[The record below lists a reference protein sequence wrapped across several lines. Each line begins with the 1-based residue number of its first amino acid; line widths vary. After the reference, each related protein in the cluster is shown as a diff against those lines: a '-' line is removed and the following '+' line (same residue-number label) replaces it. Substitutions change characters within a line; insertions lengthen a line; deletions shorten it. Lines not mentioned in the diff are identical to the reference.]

1 MKLVVLGSGG
11 SQPTPKVGCDCRTC
25 QAARFELRRDPRSR
39 HVRTGPSLWLPEYG
53 ILIDTPEESNAQLNL
68 HADGA
73 LNLAHVLWSHFHP
86 DHTAGVRIVEFIARW
101 GQGSLGSGGVP
112 THLPED
118 LETSLLELNLFQF
131 AVQRHHLE
139 VHRVQDRE
147 PFELGDLSVTML
159 RHSGEMP
166 MYSFLLE
173 DAHSR
178 FLYNPDHV
186 MTLNLTGPEP
196 GLLHNLDCA
205 IVQVGLM
212 PDGAQAFILP
222 PDHPARKVLLP
233 LETICERAANL
244 GWKKLCFTH
253 LYESIRLFPEEY
265 DALGQKLSD
274 QFGLEVGFCFDGMTL
289 ELGQKIDSVS
299 SLSSEELLARLHAK
313 REAISNQH
321 AQDRPRM
328 RTEMRALMNS
338 AEQLELD
345 ARQG

>member
-25 QAARFELRRDPRSR
+25 QAARLEMRRDPKSR
-39 HVRTGPSLWLPEYG
+39 HVRTGPSLWLPDHG
-53 ILIDTPEESNAQLNL
+53 VLIDTPEESNTQLNL

-73 LNLAHVLWSHFHP
+73 LSLAHVLWSHFHP

-101 GQGSLGSGGVP
+101 GSSGVP
-112 THLPED
+112 THLPKD

-139 VHRVQDRE
+139 LHRVRDRE
-147 PFELGDLSVTML
+147 AFKLGDLSVTML
-159 RHSGEMP
+159 RHAGEMP

-173 DAHSR
+173 DANSR

-186 MTLNLTGPEP
+186 MTLDLVGFKPD
-196 GLLHNLDCA
+196 LLENLDCA
-205 IVQVGLM
+205 IVQVGLI
-212 PDGAQAFILP
+212 PEGTQSFILP

-233 LETICERAANL
+233 LETICEHAANL
-244 GWKKLCFTH
+244 GWKKLFFTH
-253 LYESIRLFPEEY
+253 LYETIRLFPEEY

-274 QFGLEVGFCFDGMTL
+274 QFGLEIGFCFDGMAL
-289 ELGQKIDSVS
+289 ELGMKPDSIS
-299 SLSSEELLARLHAK
+299 SLSVEELLARLHAK
-313 REAISNQH
+313 REEISSQY

-328 RTEMRALMNS
+328 RQEMRALMAS

-345 ARQG
+345 ARQK

>member
-25 QAARFELRRDPRSR
+25 QAARLEMKRDPKSR
-39 HVRTGPSLWLPEYG
+39 HVRTGPSLWLPEHG
-53 ILIDTPEESNAQLNL
+53 VLIDTPEESNAQLNL

-86 DHTAGVRIVEFIARW
+86 DHTAGVRSVEFIARW
-101 GQGSLGSGGVP
+101 GSSGVP

-118 LETSLLELNLFQF
+118 LEMSLLELNLFQF
-131 AVQRHHLE
+131 AVQRHHLKI
-139 VHRVQDRE
+139 HRVCDRE
-147 PFELGDLSVTML
+147 AFKLGDLSVTML
-159 RHSGEMP
+159 RHTGEMP

-173 DAHSR
+173 DVNSR

-186 MTLNLTGPEP
+186 MTLDLA
-196 GLLHNLDCA
+196 GLEHLDGA

-212 PDGAQAFILP
+212 PDGSQSFILP

-233 LETICERAANL
+233 LETICERAAKL
-244 GWKKLCFTH
+244 GWKRLFFTH
-253 LYESIRLFPEEY
+253 LYETIRLFPEEY
-265 DALGQKLSD
+265 DALGQRLSE
-274 QFGLEVGFCFDGMTL
+274 QFGLEIGFSFDGMTL
-289 ELGQKIDSVS
+289 ELGHELTSLADSIS
-299 SLSSEELLARLHAK
+299 SLSVEELLARLHAK
-313 REAISNQH
+313 REEISSQY

-328 RTEMRALMNS
+328 RQEMRALMAS

-345 ARQG
+345 ARQK

>member
-25 QAARFELRRDPRSR
+25 RAARLEMRRDPRSR
-39 HVRTGPSLWLPEYG
+39 HVRTGPSLWLPEHG
-53 ILIDTPEESNAQLNL
+53 VLIDTPEESNAQLNL

-73 LNLAHVLWSHFHP
+73 LNLSHVLWSHFHP

-101 GQGSLGSGGVP
+101 GTGGVP
-112 THLPED
+112 TYMPED
-118 LETSLLELNLFQF
+118 LETGLMELNLFQF

-139 VHRVQDRE
+139 IHRVSDRE
-147 PFELGDLSVTML
+147 PFKLGDLSVTML
-159 RHSGEMP
+159 RHSGPMP

-173 DAHSR
+173 NAKSR

-186 MTLNLTGPEP
+186 MTLDLTGLEP
-196 GLLHNLDCA
+196 GLLQDLDCA

-212 PDGAQAFILP
+212 PDGSQSFILP

-233 LETICERAANL
+233 LETICENAAKL
-244 GWKKLCFTH
+244 GWKKLFFTH
-253 LYESIRLFPEEY
+253 LYETIRLFPEEY
-265 DALGQKLSD
+265 DALGQNLSE
-274 QFGLEVGFCFDGMTL
+274 QFGLEIGFCFDGMTL
-289 ELGQKIDSVS
+289 ELGQRIDLLVDSIS
-299 SLSSEELLARLHAK
+299 SLSVEELLARLHAK
-313 REAISNQH
+313 REQISSQY

-328 RTEMRALMNS
+328 RTEMRALMAS

-345 ARQG
+345 ARGS

>member
-25 QAARFELRRDPRSR
+25 QAARLEMRRDPKSR
-39 HVRTGPSLWLPEYG
+39 HVRTGPSLWLPEHG

-86 DHTAGVRIVEFIARW
+86 DHTAGVRTVEFIARW
-101 GQGSLGSGGVP
+101 GSNGVP

-131 AVQRHHLE
+131 AVQRHHLKI
-139 VHRVQDRE
+139 HRVCDRE
-147 PFELGDLSVTML
+147 AFKLGDLSVTML

-173 DAHSR
+173 DTNSR

-186 MTLNLTGPEP
+186 MTLDLV
-196 GLLHNLDCA
+196 GLENLDAA

-212 PDGAQAFILP
+212 PDGSQSFILP

-233 LETICERAANL
+233 LETICENAAKL
-244 GWKKLCFTH
+244 GWKKLFFTH
-253 LYESIRLFPEEY
+253 LYETIRLFPEEY
-265 DALGQKLSD
+265 DALSTKLSE
-274 QFGLEVGFCFDGMTL
+274 QFGLEIGFCFDGMTL
-289 ELGQKIDSVS
+289 ELGPKLESIS
-299 SLSSEELLARLHAK
+299 SLSNEQLLAQLHAK
-313 REAISNQH
+313 REAISSQY

-328 RTEMRALMNS
+328 RQEMRALMAS

-345 ARQG
+345 ARQK

>member
-25 QAARFELRRDPRSR
+25 QAARLEMRRDPRSR
-39 HVRTGPSLWLPEYG
+39 HVRSGPSLWLPEHG
-53 ILIDTPEESNAQLNL
+53 VLIDTPEESNAQLNL

-86 DHTAGVRIVEFIARW
+86 DHTAGVRTVEFIARW
-101 GQGSLGSGGVP
+101 GSSGVP

-118 LETSLLELNLFQF
+118 LETNLMELNLFQF

-139 VHRVQDRE
+139 IHRVRDRE
-147 PFELGDLSVTML
+147 PFKLGDLNVTML
-159 RHSGEMP
+159 RHAGPMP

-173 DAHSR
+173 DANSK

-186 MTLNLTGPEP
+186 MTLDLTGLEP
-196 GLLHNLDCA
+196 GLLQDLDCA

-212 PDGAQAFILP
+212 PDGSQSFILP

-233 LETICERAANL
+233 LETICENAAKL
-244 GWKKLCFTH
+244 GWKKLFFTH
-253 LYESIRLFPEEY
+253 LYETIRLFPEEY
-265 DALGQKLSD
+265 DALGQKLSK
-274 QFGLEVGFCFDGMTL
+274 QFGLEIGFCFDGMTL
-289 ELGQKIDSVS
+289 ELGTKAESIS
-299 SLSSEELLARLHAK
+299 SLSVEELLARLHAK
-313 REAISNQH
+313 REAISSQY

-328 RTEMRALMNS
+328 RTEMRALMAS

-345 ARQG
+345 VRQK

>member
-25 QAARFELRRDPRSR
+25 QAARLEMRRDPKSR
-39 HVRTGPSLWLPEYG
+39 HVRTGPSLWLPEHG

-86 DHTAGVRIVEFIARW
+86 DHTAGVRTVEFIARW
-101 GQGSLGSGGVP
+101 GSSGVP

-118 LETSLLELNLFQF
+118 LEMSLLELNLFQF

-139 VHRVQDRE
+139 IHRVRDRE
-147 PFELGDLSVTML
+147 AFKLGELSVTML
-159 RHSGEMP
+159 RHAGEMP

-173 DAHSR
+173 HANSR

-186 MTLNLTGPEP
+186 MTLDLMGLEP
-196 GLLHNLDCA
+196 GLLESLDAA

-212 PDGAQAFILP
+212 PDGTQPFILP

-233 LETICERAANL
+233 LETICENAAKL
-244 GWKKLCFTH
+244 GWKKLFFTH
-253 LYESIRLFPEEY
+253 LYETIRLFPDEY
-265 DALGQKLSD
+265 DALGQKLSN
-274 QFGLEVGFCFDGMTL
+274 QFGLEIGFSFDGMTL
-289 ELGQKIDSVS
+289 ELGQNLDSIS

-313 REAISNQH
+313 REVISSQY

-328 RTEMRALMNS
+328 RQEMRALMVS

-345 ARQG
+345 ARQK

>member
-25 QAARFELRRDPRSR
+25 QAARLEMRRDPKSR
-39 HVRTGPSLWLPEYG
+39 HVRTGPSLWLPDHG
-53 ILIDTPEESNAQLNL
+53 VLIDTPEESNAQLNL

-86 DHTAGVRIVEFIARW
+86 DHTAGVRTVEFIARW
-101 GQGSLGSGGVP
+101 GQSKLGTGGVP
-112 THLPED
+112 THMPED
-118 LETSLLELNLFQF
+118 LETGLLELNLFQF

-139 VHRVQDRE
+139 IHRVRDRE
-147 PFELGDLSVTML
+147 AFKLGDLSVTML

-173 DAHSR
+173 DANSR

-186 MTLNLTGPEP
+186 MTLDLTGLER
-196 GLLHNLDCA
+196 LDGA

-212 PDGAQAFILP
+212 PDGSQSFVLP

-233 LETICERAANL
+233 LETICENAARL
-244 GWKKLCFTH
+244 GWKKLFFTH
-253 LYESIRLFPEEY
+253 LYETIRLFPEEY

-274 QFGLEVGFCFDGMTL
+274 QFGLEIGFCFDGMML
-289 ELGQKIDSVS
+289 ELGQNTDSIS

-313 REAISNQH
+313 REAISSQY

-328 RTEMRALMNS
+328 RQEMRALMAS

-345 ARQG
+345 ARQK

>member
-25 QAARFELRRDPRSR
+25 QAARLEMRRDPKSR
-39 HVRTGPSLWLPEYG
+39 HVRTGPSLWLPEHG
-53 ILIDTPEESNAQLNL
+53 VLIDTPEESNAQLNL

-86 DHTAGVRIVEFIARW
+86 DHTAGVRTVEFIARW
-101 GQGSLGSGGVP
+101 GSSGVP

-118 LETSLLELNLFQF
+118 LEMSLLELNLFQF
-131 AVQRHHLE
+131 AVQRHHLKI
-139 VHRVQDRE
+139 HRVQDRE
-147 PFELGDLSVTML
+147 AFKLGDLSVTML
-159 RHSGEMP
+159 RHAGEMP

-173 DAHSR
+173 DANSR

-186 MTLNLTGPEP
+186 MTLDLMGLEP
-196 GLLHNLDCA
+196 GLLESLDAA

-212 PDGAQAFILP
+212 PDGTQSFILP

-233 LETICERAANL
+233 LETICENAARL
-244 GWKKLCFTH
+244 GWKKLFFTH
-253 LYESIRLFPEEY
+253 LYETIRLFPDEY
-265 DALGQKLSD
+265 DAL
-274 QFGLEVGFCFDGMTL
+274 EIGFSFDGMTL
-289 ELGQKIDSVS
+289 ELGQKIDSIS

-313 REAISNQH
+313 REQISSQY

-328 RTEMRALMNS
+328 RTEMRALMAS

-345 ARQG
+345 ARQK

>member
-11 SQPTPKVGCDCRTC
+11 SQPTPKTGCDCRTC
-25 QAARFELRRDPRSR
+25 QAARLEMRRDPRSR
-39 HVRTGPSLWLPEYG
+39 HVRTGPSLWLPDHG

-101 GQGSLGSGGVP
+101 GSSGVP
-112 THLPED
+112 TYMPED
-118 LETSLLELNLFQF
+118 LETNLLELNLFQF

-139 VHRVQDRE
+139 IHRVRDRE
-147 PFELGDLSVTML
+147 PFKLGDLNVTML

-173 DAHSR
+173 DANLR

-186 MTLNLTGPEP
+186 MTLDLA
-196 GLLHNLDCA
+196 GLEHLDGA

-212 PDGAQAFILP
+212 PDGSQSFILP

-233 LETICERAANL
+233 LETICENAARL
-244 GWKKLCFTH
+244 GWKKLFFTH
-253 LYESIRLFPEEY
+253 LYETIRLFPEEY
-265 DALGQKLSD
+265 DALGTKLSN
-274 QFGLEVGFCFDGMTL
+274 QFGLEIGFSYDGMTL
-289 ELGQKIDSVS
+289 ELGQRIEMMADSIS
-299 SLSSEELLARLHAK
+299 SLSVEELLARLHAK
-313 REAISNQH
+313 REAISSQY

-328 RTEMRALMNS
+328 RQEMRALMAS

-345 ARQG
+345 ARQK

>member
-11 SQPTPKVGCDCRTC
+11 SQPTPKTGCDCRTC
-25 QAARFELRRDPRSR
+25 QAARLEMRRDSRSR
-39 HVRTGPSLWLPEYG
+39 HIRTGPSLWLPEHG

-73 LNLAHVLWSHFHP
+73 LNLSHVLWSHFHP
-86 DHTAGVRIVEFIARW
+86 DHTAGVRTVEFIARW
-101 GQGSLGSGGVP
+101 GSSGVP
-112 THLPED
+112 TYWPED

-139 VHRVQDRE
+139 IHRVHDRE
-147 PFELGDLSVTML
+147 PFKLGDLNVTML
-159 RHSGEMP
+159 RHAGPMP

-173 DAHSR
+173 AANSR

-186 MTLNLTGPEP
+186 MTLDLLGLDP
-196 GLLHNLDCA
+196 GLLQDLDCA

-212 PDGAQAFILP
+212 PDGSQSFILP

-233 LETICERAANL
+233 LETICENAAKL
-244 GWKKLCFTH
+244 GWKKLLFTH
-253 LYESIRLFPEEY
+253 LYETIRLFPEEY

-274 QFGLEVGFCFDGMTL
+274 RFGLEIGFCFDGITL
-289 ELGQKIDSVS
+289 ELGQNTDSIS
-299 SLSSEELLARLHAK
+299 GLSIEELLARLHAK
-313 REAISNQH
+313 REQISSQY
-321 AQDRPRM
+321 AQNRPRM
-328 RTEMRALMNS
+328 RSEMRALMAS

-345 ARQG
+345 ARQK

>member
-11 SQPTPKVGCDCRTC
+11 SQPTPKTGCDCRTC
-25 QAARFELRRDPRSR
+25 QAARLEMRRDPKSR
-39 HVRTGPSLWLPEYG
+39 HVRTGPSLWLPEHG
-53 ILIDTPEESNAQLNL
+53 VLIDTPEESNAQLNL

-101 GQGSLGSGGVP
+101 GSSGVP

-118 LETSLLELNLFQF
+118 LEMSLLELNLFQF
-131 AVQRHHLE
+131 AVQRHHLKIY
-139 VHRVQDRE
+139 RVRDRE
-147 PFELGDLSVTML
+147 AFQLGDLSVTML
-159 RHSGEMP
+159 RHAGEMP

-173 DAHSR
+173 DANSR

-186 MTLNLTGPEP
+186 MTLDLTGLEH
-196 GLLHNLDCA
+196 LECA

-212 PDGAQAFILP
+212 PDGTQPFILP

-233 LETICERAANL
+233 LETICENAAKL
-244 GWKKLCFTH
+244 GWKKLFFTH
-253 LYESIRLFPEEY
+253 LYETIRLFPEEY

-274 QFGLEVGFCFDGMTL
+274 QYGLEIGFSHDGMTL
-289 ELGQKIDSVS
+289 ELGQKSNSISN
-299 SLSSEELLARLHAK
+299 LSSEELLARLHAK
-313 REAISNQH
+313 REAISSQY

-328 RTEMRALMNS
+328 RQEMRALMVS

-345 ARQG
+345 ARQK